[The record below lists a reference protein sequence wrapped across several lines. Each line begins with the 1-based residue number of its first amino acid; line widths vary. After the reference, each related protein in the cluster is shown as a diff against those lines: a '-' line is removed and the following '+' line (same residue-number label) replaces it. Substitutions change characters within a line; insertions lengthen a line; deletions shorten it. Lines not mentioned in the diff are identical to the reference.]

1 MRNKTQERGNLHLFE
16 IRWYRGSAA
25 LIEGRYLIEAND
37 SGRYSSGVFLLLSE
51 VIMRKELEKNIGL
64 KGKDFYQDTNNKKQL
79 LLQGYQ
85 WNLI

>member
-37 SGRYSSGVFLLLSE
+37 SGRYSSRVFLLLSE
-51 VIMRKELEKNIGL
+51 VIMRKELEKNYKEYIEV
-64 KGKDFYQDTNNKKQL
+64 K
-79 LLQGYQ
+79 
-85 WNLI
+85 